1 MKLGTVMVKAKA
13 GEENSGPNHQAQDD
27 TSEECTGVGVFFK
40 QNDKQQAVV
49 ESLLPS
55 GSAARAG
62 GIEVGDVLIKVGG
75 VLCEGLSMDRIRAL
89 VLGPLGS
96 YVVLA
101 FRRRALDGS
110 FFYYDIELVR
120 ASGGY
125 LDLLQRFVPARA
137 ADFSMCRC

>member
-1 MKLGTVMVKAKA
+1 MEKT
-13 GEENSGPNHQAQDD
+13 GEGPNQQAQED
-27 TSEECTGVGVFFK
+27 TSEQCVGVGVFFK
-40 QNDKQQAVV
+40 KSDKKQAVV

-75 VLCEGLSMDRIRAL
+75 VLCDGLSMDRIRSL
-89 VLGPLGS
+89 LLGPLGS

-101 FRRRALDGS
+101 FRRRAVDGS

-125 LDLLQRFVPARA
+125 LDLLERFVS
-137 ADFSMCRC
+137 F